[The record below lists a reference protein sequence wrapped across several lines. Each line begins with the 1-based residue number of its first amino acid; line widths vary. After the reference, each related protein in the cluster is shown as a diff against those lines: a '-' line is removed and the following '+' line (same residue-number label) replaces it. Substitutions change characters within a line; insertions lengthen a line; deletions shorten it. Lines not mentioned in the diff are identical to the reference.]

1 MRLSSFNLAGML
13 LTLAAGIALGA
24 SIFREVPKTIAAAD
38 PPMPEPIA
46 ASTPATV
53 AKDSGPQDAAPSIA
67 RDPDEAGYLGVTF
80 ARQSAD
86 VAARS
91 DGTLQAVLVNLGDR
105 IKAGDVIATTDSYSN
120 EQQLETVEATL
131 RSARADQQD
140 AELEL
145 KDAKERHRRRAELAL
160 YGLISQEDLTTA
172 RLQVERAESKVMVAR
187 ARVEEQTARVNDA
200 KRSLANT
207 TIRASFDGTVAAR
220 YLDAGAAVR
229 FGTPIISLM
238 RAEDLWVRFA
248 IPESMAAKIGS
259 SIRFEL
265 DGSAPS
271 VPGVIEY
278 VSPSISASSQ
288 EMLVEAR
295 LKIPAAMQAEIRP
308 GRSGVV
314 SLRKR

>member
-1 MRLSSFNLAGML
+1 MRLSSFNFAGML
-13 LTLAAGIALGA
+13 FTLVAGIALGA
-24 SIFREVPKTIAAAD
+24 SIFRDGPKTIAAAD
-38 PPMPEPIA
+38 RPLPEATA
-46 ASTPATV
+46 ASRPDRFAE
-53 AKDSGPQDAAPSIA
+53 DHRPQDDAPSIP
-67 RDPDEAGYLGVTF
+67 RDPVEAGYLGVTF

-105 IKAGDVIATTDSYSN
+105 IKAGDVIATVDSYSN
-120 EQQLETVEATL
+120 EQQLKTGEATL
-131 RSARADQQD
+131 QSARAEQED

-145 KDAKERHRRRAELAL
+145 TDAKDRHRRRAELAL

-172 RLQVERAESKVMVAR
+172 RLQVERAQSKVMAAQ
-187 ARVEEQTARVNDA
+187 ARVDEQAARVNDA
-200 KRSLANT
+200 KRTLANT

-229 FGTPIISLM
+229 FGSPIISLM

-248 IPESMAAKIGS
+248 VPESMAAKIGFP
-259 SIRFEL
+259 ILFEL
-265 DGSAPS
+265 DGSTTS
-271 VPGVIEY
+271 FSGVIEY
-278 VSPSISASSQ
+278 VSPSINVSQ

-295 LKIPAAMQAEIRP
+295 LKIPTAMAAEVKP